1 MLANYYQENIKR
13 LQKNLVK
20 DTKILKRK
28 EKKEKNQQYGR
39 ESLKNFS
46 ENEKQKLVGYR
57 KYYRIRSVLL

>member
-28 EKKEKNQQYGR
+28 EKQEKNQQYGR
-39 ESLKNFS
+39 ESLKNLS
-46 ENEKQKLVGYR
+46 ENGKQKLVGYR